1 MANRNFP
8 SSRTMNFQ
16 HDGVMISGGW
26 ADDGAGAIA
35 ANSTFGEGFTVARTA
50 GGIYTITTRD
60 DYRHLIAF
68 GSNLGLATPNV
79 DLVTNCDL
87 PTGGAGTP
95 IVLIMTIFD
104 TATATAQDSGV
115 AGDRYSFWMLLS
127 NSQLDAVR

>member
-16 HDGVMISGGW
+16 HDGVLVTGSW
-26 ADDGAGAIA
+26 SVNAGAI
-35 ANSTFGEGFTVARTA
+35 TPTTIFGEGFTVAYTA
-50 GGIYTITTRD
+50 AGIFTVTTRD
-60 DYRHLIAF
+60 TYRHLVAF
-68 GSNLGLATPNV
+68 GSNLGLTTPNV

-87 PTGGAGTP
+87 PTGGAG
-95 IVLIMTIFD
+95 
-104 TATATAQDSGV
+104 AGV